1 MKSQSKVGVKR
12 IAEKRI
18 ERLFELAGEE
28 SARKPAFARRYVK
41 LARELAR
48 KAQVQIPRQ
57 LKRSFC
63 KKCNTPFTAKSR
75 IRTKRGFVVYACLNC
90 GARRRFKINRK
101 A

>member
-1 MKSQSKVGVKR
+1 MKAQSKAKVKG

-18 ERLFELAGEE
+18 KRLFEIAKEEASKRPKLA
-28 SARKPAFARRYVK
+28 KRYVS

-63 KKCNTPFTAKSR
+63 KKCNAPFTPRSR
-75 IRTKRGFVVYACLNC
+75 VRTSKGFVVYSCFSC
-90 GARRRFKINRK
+90 GVKRRFKIK
-101 A
+101 TS